1 MDRVR
6 RARRPLSP
14 SPGATARTVQPARA
28 VPAALVFGPHTYLV
42 QTQPGFEGVAWSE
55 IAARYGGAA
64 TATEAVSGRPSG
76 AEFTRGQAAR
86 ELGRRS
92 VPDRAGISIFTVP
105 RPDPL
110 RLVRTA
116 EDVFALVGYRR
127 SPAGAAAFDL
137 DRARAA
143 AREGPYV
150 EDALDALVRM
160 VPGRRAGRRLH
171 FRVVA
176 RMAGEHGFR
185 RVDLQRA
192 VERGMIERGDHAW
205 RLVDEGAD
213 VEIWA
218 TMLSGEILIALRLS
232 DERMRHREYKVAHLP
247 GSLRPAV
254 AAALGWLSEPAA
266 DDVVLDPLC
275 GAGTVLIERAH
286 LGRYKLLIGS
296 DRDDGALAA
305 AQTNVG
311 PRYKPI
317 ELHPWDAAALPLHDA
332 SVSKVITNLPWGIR
346 HGSHEENRRAYP
358 RIAAELKRVVHPG
371 GLVVMLTGETRLM
384 SDVLRRS
391 GLRAEKILHVSIL
404 GARASVYVCRPG

>member
-1 MDRVR
+1 M
-6 RARRPLSP
+6 
-14 SPGATARTVQPARA
+14 
-28 VPAALVFGPHTYLV
+28 V

-55 IAARYGGAA
+55 IASRYAA
-64 TATEAVSGRPSG
+64 TTAGEAVSGRPS
-76 AEFTRGQAAR
+76 ASEFTRGQAVR
-86 ELGRRS
+86 ELARRS

-127 SPAGAAAFDL
+127 APAGAGAFDL
-137 DRARAA
+137 ERARAA
-143 AREGPYV
+143 AREAPYV
-150 EDALDALVRM
+150 EDALAALVRM

-176 RMAGEHGFR
+176 RMAGEQSFR

-192 VERGMIERGDHAW
+192 VERGVIERGDHTW
-205 RLVDEGAD
+205 RLVDDNAD

-218 TMLSGEILIALRLS
+218 TLLPGEILIALRLS
-232 DERMRHREYKVAHLP
+232 DEGMRHRDYKVAHLP

-254 AAALGWLSEPAA
+254 AAALGWLSEPDA

-275 GAGTVLIERAH
+275 GAGTVLIERAQ

-296 DRDDGALAA
+296 DRDDSALAA
-305 AQTNVG
+305 AQTNIG

-317 ELHPWDAAALPLHDA
+317 ELRPWDAAALPLHDGN
-332 SVSKVITNLPWGIR
+332 VNKVITNLPWGMR

-358 RIAAELKRVVHPG
+358 RIVAELKRVVRPG
-371 GLVVMLTGETRLM
+371 GLIVMLTGETRLM
-384 SDVLRRS
+384 GDVLRRS
-391 GLRAEKILHVSIL
+391 ELRPEKILHVGIL
-404 GARASVYVCRPG
+404 GAKAAVFVCRPG